1 MIKWVVL
8 ISYFIF
14 ILSCFGPSQSYPTS
28 QQIAF
33 VSSRD
38 GNFEIYSMDINGF
51 NQVNLTLNAAR
62 EKYPK
67 FSPDGSKFC
76 LLASSLTPSPR
87 LNVSY
92 PCSFNFETMVDLPAP
107 GIPVK
112 HTTNFDTDCF

>member
-62 EKYPK
+62 EKYHK
-67 FSPDGSKFC
+67 FSTDFSKLVFFC
-76 LLASSLTPSPR
+76 YDLGLVWGIHSL
-87 LNVSY
+87 
-92 PCSFNFETMVDLPAP
+92 
-107 GIPVK
+107 
-112 HTTNFDTDCF
+112 